1 MKIALVQTPSVIG
14 EVDANIAKIGKCMGE
29 TDAELLIFPEMFLTG
44 YNIGDMFFTLALD
57 IEGAEIEKLAALCRN
72 NEKSIIFG
80 IPRKDDVIRGEVLN
94 SSVAIGAD
102 GEVTFYDKWHLPN
115 FGPFDERR
123 YFRQG
128 HHLGVFEIN
137 DIKLGLIIC
146 YDIFFPELTKQ
157 YALMGCDG
165 VVCISAAPSITLR
178 FFEAI
183 VPARAIENTIFM
195 IYSNVIGNEKNLV
208 FKGGGQVWGPRGDR
222 KVRAEDFTDC
232 IVELDLD
239 MAEVETARRLRP
251 VLKDTRIEGLFSD
264 D

>member
-1 MKIALVQTPSVIG
+1 MKIALIQIPSVIG
-14 EVDANIAKIGKCMGE
+14 DVKANIAKIEKCMGE

-44 YNIGDMFFTLALD
+44 YNIGDMLFTLALD
-57 IEGAEIEKLAALCRN
+57 VEGDEMEKLSSLCRSN
-72 NEKSIIFG
+72 KRSIIFG
-80 IPRKDDVIRGEVLN
+80 MPRKDDVIRGEVLN

-128 HHLGVFEIN
+128 HHLAVFEIN
-137 DIKLGLIIC
+137 GIKLGLIIC

-195 IYSNVIGNEKNLV
+195 IYSNVIGNEKNLI
-208 FKGGGQVWGPRGDR
+208 FKGGAQVWGPRGDR
-222 KVRAEDFTDC
+222 KVRAEDFKEC
-232 IVELDLD
+232 IIELDLD

-251 VLKDTRIEGLFSD
+251 VLKDTRIEGLFSND
-264 D
+264 